1 MSYRHILISVA
12 LLAAATIAIAW
23 ASEIFGGL
31 APCALC
37 LQQRLPYYVA
47 VPILWIMVMVGQ
59 RGAAYPWLIA
69 LVGGVFLISAGLAGY
84 HAGVEYGWWAGPDTC
99 GGGGGLPSSTAAL
112 AEALKSAKVVRCD
125 EAAFSL
131 FGISMAGYNFL
142 MSLLLAGLCGAG
154 FRAARQAT

>member
-1 MSYRHILISVA
+1 M
-12 LLAAATIAIAW
+12 LAVATISLAW

-31 APCALC
+31 PPCALC

-47 VPILWIMVMVGQ
+47 VPVLVMMVLAGQ
-59 RGAAYPWLIA
+59 RLSATPWLIA
-69 LVGGVFLISAGLAGY
+69 AVGGVFLMSAWLAGY
-84 HAGVEYGWWAGPDTC
+84 HAGVEYGWWTGPDTC
-99 GGGGGLPSSTAAL
+99 GGGSGLPSSTAAL

-154 FRAARQAT
+154 FRAAQTAR